1 MSLYSSP
8 KIVLD
13 NLVLSLDAA
22 NTKSYP
28 GTTLK
33 ARYLVVGGGGS
44 GGSDM
49 GGGGGAGGYLA
60 GLFDLSVGTY
70 TVTVGAGG
78 SGNNAGV
85 GARRGWEGANSSLV
99 GPNTNLVAFGGGGGA
114 SNHDRADNP
123 GGGTN
128 LGLQVGSGGGASG
141 GGGAASGGS
150 YGYGGSRWG
159 NGTDGQGNNG
169 GIGVGQWYPAGGGG
183 AGGPGNSNPATG
195 GVGIQN
201 DILGTNHFWAGGGG
215 GSGYSNVGG
224 NGGPGGG
231 GAGAVGTTFGGSGLN
246 AGSNGNGGAT
256 NSQSNVPGSN
266 AGANTGGGGGGG
278 SHYNLTNA
286 GGNGGSGI
294 VVIRY
299 PGPAIATGGT
309 ITTVGNDTVHA
320 FTSSGTFSLNSL
332 PTTSWINL
340 ARNANDATLI
350 NGITY
355 NSSNKGSLVFNG
367 TNSSANLSSDGFNF
381 STQQT
386 ILMVLRP
393 TEATA
398 DRRNPYNHEY
408 AGYGTITHEPG
419 GDFNYFHGTSGG
431 NGPTYQGTISSFTVG
446 QNETAIIT
454 LTRGPGFIRWYKNGV
469 FSNSVVNSYPT
480 AVTSVSTINIGSGY
494 AGPSFQGNIYF
505 VALYDREL
513 TANEILQNYNSLKGR
528 YGL

>member
-1 MSLYSSP
+1 MGVVYNTSGVSSG
-8 KIVLD
+8 
-13 NLVLSLDAA
+13 LVLSLDAA
-22 NTKSYP
+22 NRKSYP

-85 GARRGWEGANSSLV
+85 GARRGWEGASSSFV

-159 NGTDGQGNNG
+159 NGTTGQGNNG

-201 DILGTNHFWAGGGG
+201 DILGVNYFWAGGGG

-231 GAGAVGTTFGGSGLN
+231 GAGAIGTTFGGSGLN
-246 AGSNGNGGAT
+246 PGSNGNGGAT
-256 NSQSNVPGSN
+256 NAQSNVPGSN

-299 PGPAIATGGT
+299 PGPQIATGGT
-309 ITTVGNDTVHA
+309 VTTVGNDTVHA
-320 FTSSGTFSLNSL
+320 FTSSGTFTLNSL

-340 ARNANDATLI
+340 ARETNNATLI
-350 NGITY
+350 NGVTY
-355 NSSNKGSLVFNG
+355 NSANKGSLVFDG
-367 TNSSANLSSDGFNF
+367 TNDHGSIPNDIS
-381 STQQT
+381 
-386 ILMVLRP
+386 LRP
-393 TEATA
+393 DTELTISLWFKA
-398 DRRNPYNHEY
+398 DLYTPGWVRVLGQDPY
-408 AGYGTITHEPG
+408 
-419 GDFNYFHGTSGG
+419 SGG
-431 NGPTYQGTISSFTVG
+431 YLIFLETGG
-446 QNETAIIT
+446 Q
-454 LTRGPGFIRWYKNGV
+454 LIRALHYPNGV
-469 FSNSVVNSYPT
+469 EVRCNTDYSLSTTQFTNAVFTFKMGDAIRSYFNSVASTTVSLASGTFSYNTTNPFLF
-480 AVTSVSTINIGSGY
+480 GH
-494 AGPSFQGNIYF
+494 AGASWFDGNIAQILIYNR
-505 VALYDREL
+505 AL
-513 TANEILQNYNSLKGR
+513 TPQEILQNYNATKGR